1 MYQIK
6 EQKNA
11 LRKSFSERRSAID
24 REYKNKLDS
33 KIINRFMSLASYRY
47 ADTILLYYPVKG
59 EIDVRPIISASLA
72 AGKRVA
78 LPRCEDKGSVMNFH
92 YINSPEEL
100 EIGRFGLMEPSLQ
113 SEMFDPENDVG
124 QCVVVIPA
132 LAYDKRGYRLGYGK
146 GFYDRYF
153 STYGISRVG
162 LIYSQFLV
170 NELPHGK
177 YDISVDILVSE
188 KEVRVVDKEI

>member
-72 AGKRVA
+72 SGKRVA

-113 SEMFDPENDVG
+113 SEMFEPEKQVG

-132 LAYDKRGYRLGYGK
+132 LAYDKRGYRIGYGK

>member
-1 MYQIK
+1 MYQIR

-24 REYKNKLDS
+24 PEYKNKLDS

-72 AGKRVA
+72 SGKRVA

-92 YINSPEEL
+92 YINTPEEL
-100 EIGRFGLMEPSLQ
+100 EMGRFGLMEPSLQ